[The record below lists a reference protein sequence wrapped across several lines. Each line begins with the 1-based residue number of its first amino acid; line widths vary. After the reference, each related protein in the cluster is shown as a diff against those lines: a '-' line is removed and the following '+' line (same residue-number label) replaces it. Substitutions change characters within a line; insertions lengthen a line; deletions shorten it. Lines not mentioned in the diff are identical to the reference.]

1 MKKIALGILISGTV
15 LSCSKIEETVTQTV
29 NSAKDKAQQKTSEL
43 VQETVNEQLSNLV
56 NAENV
61 TFSNVFPNQSN
72 LVLENEVGKKV
83 AFPNGTPFYVFKYK
97 TAEKDLLL
105 STLVEQAT
113 TDEAQ
118 SQKEFQ
124 KVDGSSIIEK
134 ITFFEKFLPA
144 NTIDT
149 SFLNDIKN
157 DNSIEYYKIKRFPN
171 ASTVIYNPRTQMV
184 YQFVEVKK

>member
-1 MKKIALGILISGTV
+1 MKKIALGILISLTV

-61 TFSNVFPNQSN
+61 TFSSVFPNQSN

-97 TAEKDLLL
+97 TADKDLLL
-105 STLVEQAT
+105 NTLVEQAT

>member
-1 MKKIALGILISGTV
+1 MKKIALGILISATV

-29 NSAKDKAQQKTSEL
+29 NLAKDKAQQKTSEL

-97 TAEKDLLL
+97 TADKDLLL

>member
-1 MKKIALGILISGTV
+1 MKKIALGILISATV

-97 TAEKDLLL
+97 TADKDLLL
-105 STLVEQAT
+105 NTLVEQAT